1 MATRVDEVTISLS
14 DIITTMDWVAGVVM
28 LVLFTMFVQDMLQS
42 QHAVRHNFPLAGR
55 LRYFL
60 ECQGNFFRQYFFA
73 NDRQEMPF
81 NRATHSW
88 VYCTAKVLGYNHRK
102 NS

>member
-1 MATRVDEVTISLS
+1 VATRVDEVTISLS
-14 DIITTMDWVAGVVM
+14 DIITIMDWVAGVVL

-42 QHAVRHNFPLAGR
+42 QHAVRRNFPLVGR

-60 ECQGNFFRQYFFA
+60 ERQGNFFRQYFFA
-73 NDRQEMPF
+73 HDRQEMPF
-81 NRATHSW
+81 NRATRSW
-88 VYCTAKVLGYNHRK
+88 VYCTDKVLGYNHRK